1 MHRKDRY
8 PRGVEEVGIMKNP
21 YESIPAIIENI
32 VAETPTIKTF
42 VVRPEGEVSFSTG
55 QFVELSVPGIGEAP
69 FTPSS
74 NPNIKERMEIT
85 IMNVGRVTKILHE
98 VKPNTRVGIR
108 GPYGKGYPL
117 KDFEGKEVLI
127 VGGGVG
133 LAPLR
138 SLLYA
143 LFNEIDRYK
152 KIVIRYG
159 ARTPNDIMYKSSIPE
174 WAKMDRVDMVT
185 TVDTGDETW
194 KGNVGL
200 VTTILKDLPIDLNNS
215 VSVVCGP
222 PIMMKFTTFKLLDIG
237 FQPKD
242 IYLSMEKNMS
252 CGIGKCGHCRI
263 DKYYVCQDGPVF
275 TYDKIKDAHEVWD

>member
-1 MHRKDRY
+1 
-8 PRGVEEVGIMKNP
+8 MKNP
-21 YESIPAIIENI
+21 YESIPAVIENI
-32 VAETPTIKTF
+32 IEETPTIKTF
-42 VVRPEGEVSFSTG
+42 VVRPEIEIPFQTG

-85 IMNVGRVTKILHE
+85 IMNVGRVTKILHQM
-98 VKPNTRVGIR
+98 KPGSRIGIR

-117 KDFEGKEVLI
+117 KDFEGKEILI

-138 SLLYA
+138 SLLFA
-143 LFNEIDRYK
+143 LFNEIDKYK
-152 KIVIRYG
+152 KIVVRYG
-159 ARTPNDIMYKSSIPE
+159 ARTPKDIVYKYHIPE
-174 WAKMDRVDMVT
+174 WAQKEKVDLVT

-200 VTTILKDLPIDLNNS
+200 VTTILKDLPISLNNS

-222 PIMMKFTTFKLLDIG
+222 PIMMKFTTFKLLEIG

-263 DKYYVCQDGPVF
+263 DKYYVCQHGPVF